1 MRINLVTKNFISGIT
16 ERRNKMLQNLAALL
30 KVKSIITLA
39 IIGGVTYGFIVGTV
53 PSEAYCGFAGAVI
66 TYYFTK
72 DGVK

>member
-1 MRINLVTKNFISGIT
+1 
-16 ERRNKMLQNLAALL
+16 MLTNLANLF

-53 PSEAYCGFAGAVI
+53 PSEAYCGFAGSVI

-72 DGVK
+72 QEVK

>member
-1 MRINLVTKNFISGIT
+1 
-16 ERRNKMLQNLAALL
+16 MLQNLASLL

-39 IIGGVTYGFIVGTV
+39 IIGGVTYGFVVGIV
-53 PSEAYCGFAGAVI
+53 PSEAYCGFAGSVI

>member
-1 MRINLVTKNFISGIT
+1 
-16 ERRNKMLQNLAALL
+16 MLQNLASLL

-39 IIGGVTYGFIVGTV
+39 IIGGVTYGFVVGTV